1 MVQLIEQYGE
11 WTYVIPLTQDIWTR
25 SNAGSPHARLKRVL
39 QKARDLSAKPL
50 LYCRVPDLGCL
61 EEQFAIEFGQT
72 GAEVIQEDYWREFA
86 VSAPDC

>member
-1 MVQLIEQYGE
+1 
-11 WTYVIPLTQDIWTR
+11 
-25 SNAGSPHARLKRVL
+25 
-39 QKARDLSAKPL
+39 LSAKPL

-72 GAEVIQEDYWREFA
+72 GAEVIQEDYWRKFA